1 LNAIIPNLSKASYS
15 CKKYPAFLNSNVSSF
30 PALTSF
36 NLENSD
42 RHTRAASF
50 FGRQWQ
56 VFVLSNFSYSAT
68 AQEDTF
74 MFFAAVACGW
84 IWRLPTFAR
93 RIEMRD
99 AVS

>member
-1 LNAIIPNLSKASYS
+1 MPLFS
-15 CKKYPAFLNSNVSSF
+15 AFTAFPTLEEISSGF
-30 PALTSF
+30 ELERQQFFRLYQSF

-56 VFVLSNFSYSAT
+56 VFVLSNFRYSAT

-74 MFFAAVACGW
+74 MFFAAMACGY

>member
-1 LNAIIPNLSKASYS
+1 MPLFPTFPRLPIPVRNIQRFELER
-15 CKKYPAFLNSNVSSF
+15 PHFFRLLSSF
-30 PALTSF
+30 NS
-36 NLENSD
+36 ENSD
-42 RHTRAASF
+42 RHTRAAFF

-56 VFVLSNFSYSAT
+56 VFVLSNFRYSAT

-74 MFFAAVACGW
+74 MFFAAVACGY

-99 AVS
+99 ALS

>member
-1 LNAIIPNLSKASYS
+1 LNAIFLNLSKASYS

-30 PALTSF
+30 SGFIF

-56 VFVLSNFSYSAT
+56 VFFLSNFRYSAT

-74 MFFAAVACGW
+74 MFFAAMACGY
-84 IWRLPTFAR
+84 IWRLATFAR